1 VRAANVGAAG
11 VGAAEHAL
19 GIGAA
24 EHSLGMGAFGLAG
37 DAWAEGGVGGDY
49 GHTDIGGFIGGVEEF
64 AGGWDG
70 GFGGVAGVGGS
81 DGVGGLGEVRRSAHG
96 RPLGEVGDMR
106 LVGLHHDPVAEVGWE
121 SVGYGAGSGEG
132 GGGDKGGRR
141 MLSAVGRPSQMSP

>member
-1 VRAANVGAAG
+1 VVS
-11 VGAAEHAL
+11 VELAL
-19 GIGAA
+19 G
-24 EHSLGMGAFGLAG
+24 LGG
-37 DAWAEGGVGGDY
+37 AEGGLEGVDLGLGGDEGGGGGGGGDY
-49 GHTDIGGFIGGVEEF
+49 GHTDIGGFIGGVGEF

-81 DGVGGLGEVRRSAHG
+81 DGVGGLGEVRRSVHG
-96 RPLGEVGDMR
+96 RPLGEVGDMH
-106 LVGLHHDPVAEVGWE
+106 LVGLHHDPVAEVGWG